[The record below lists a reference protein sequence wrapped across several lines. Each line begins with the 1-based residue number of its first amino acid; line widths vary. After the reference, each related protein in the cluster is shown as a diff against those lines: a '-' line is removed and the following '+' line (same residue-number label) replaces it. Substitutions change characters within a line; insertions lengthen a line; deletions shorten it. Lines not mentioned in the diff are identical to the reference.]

1 MSSKKI
7 KSYRETKM
15 YVQNGAHE
23 GKIPER
29 IYHEGPSREGRRT
42 QNELSE
48 PGQSVRRACKK
59 ASSMRLPNV
68 HQDLKDKVQGNDKQ
82 VQYAASVSQR

>member
-15 YVQNGAHE
+15 YVQNGTHE

-48 PGQSVRRACKK
+48 PGQAC
-59 ASSMRLPNV
+59 
-68 HQDLKDKVQGNDKQ
+68 
-82 VQYAASVSQR
+82 SQLEELARKLQARGYQMSIKI

>member
-7 KSYRETKM
+7 KNYRETKM
-15 YVQNGAHE
+15 YFQNGTHE

-29 IYHEGPSREGRRT
+29 IYHEGQSREGRRT

-48 PGQSVRRACKK
+48 PGQA
-59 ASSMRLPNV
+59 
-68 HQDLKDKVQGNDKQ
+68 D
-82 VQYAASVSQR
+82 SQLEELARKLQA